1 MLLRHDLSCDGRVYT
16 DDGVGR
22 DPHASSKRFMRFG
35 RRQQQQHELER
46 IADDDDQS
54 MSSDDWKRFMRFGR
68 EFMRFGRDNRRQR
81 YPDERT

>member
-1 MLLRHDLSCDGRVYT
+1 
-16 DDGVGR
+16 
-22 DPHASSKRFMRFG
+22 MRFG
-35 RRQQQQHELER
+35 RRQQQHELER